1 MFTKGRPNGIDMPI
15 TPDPSLQSPRRQMP
29 SRMVASIITSDV
41 HIVGTVTS
49 EGEIQIDGRIEGDVR
64 GAKIAI
70 GESGEVFGNVCA
82 EDVEVR
88 GKVNGSI
95 RGRKV
100 SLASKA
106 IVDGDITHSQLAVEA
121 GARVDGR
128 VRFSADPLAPPDAP
142 AALPAP
148 KVSEPAST
156 STLPAG
162 EAAGIFEPAA
172 ITTLPGSAETSGD
185 TATAASVQGG
195 AGQSMFRY

>member
-1 MFTKGRPNGIDMPI
+1 MFMKGRPNGVDMPI
-15 TPDPSLQSPRRQMP
+15 TPDQSLQSPRRQMP
-29 SRMVASIITSDV
+29 SKMVASIITSDV
-41 HIVGTVTS
+41 QIVGTVTS
-49 EGEIQIDGRIEGDVR
+49 EGEVQIDGRIEGDVR

-70 GESGEVFGNVCA
+70 GESGEVYGNVCA

-121 GARVDGR
+121 GARFDGR
-128 VRFSADPLAPPDAP
+128 VRFSAEPLAPPDAP

-148 KVSEPAST
+148 KAQEPAAGASA
-156 STLPAG
+156 PAG
-162 EAAGIFEPAA
+162 ETVRASQPASVTTPPVSAGTPGDGA
-172 ITTLPGSAETSGD
+172 TT
-185 TATAASVQGG
+185 ASVQAGI
-195 AGQSMFRY
+195 GQSTFRY